1 MIARKL
7 IIFGLLF
14 VLLSI
19 ILGALGAHYIEKIG
33 VDSDGLDTFDT
44 GVRYMF
50 YNGIGMLVIAA
61 LSDRFDFDL
70 KSHYRAILWGTVLF
84 SFSIFFL
91 VLLPAIG
98 IELNKFIGPITPIGG
113 LIMIFGW
120 FTLLIK
126 YIRAADDS

>member
-19 ILGALGAHYIEKIG
+19 VFGAMGAHYIEKIG
-33 VDSDGLDTFDT
+33 VDSQGLKTFDT

-61 LSDRFDFDL
+61 LSDRFDFTL
-70 KSHYRAILWGTVLF
+70 KSNYRAILWGTVFF
-84 SFSIFFL
+84 SFSIFLL
-91 VLLPAIG
+91 VLLPVMG
-98 IELNKFIGPITPIGG
+98 VELNKFIGPITPIGG

-120 FTLLIK
+120 FSLLVK
-126 YIRAADDS
+126 YIRAADNS